1 MRLSF
6 RRSGRPERT
15 THPSQPSY
23 YRSATYLPLFPWQVR
38 ERRFRPIPFARR
50 GLDPDEVYAFLDRVA
65 GDLSALH
72 AALGDSRQETAR
84 IKDALR
90 QWQSDQVR
98 PVNAGR
104 YR

>member
-1 MRLSF
+1 M
-6 RRSGRPERT
+6 
-15 THPSQPSY
+15 
-23 YRSATYLPLFPWQVR
+23 R
-38 ERRFRPIPFARR
+38 ERQFPTTPLIRR

-72 AALGDSRQETAR
+72 AALGASRQEAAR

-98 PVNAGR
+98 TANAGR